1 MGKIQMEN
9 PFAGPGR
16 RTRLSAPEAVTAVVL
31 LLLTAG
37 VLCYALFMAARN
49 RVEEILLDPYT
60 ELSIEGADGYG
71 RASAGFDG
79 DSFREKLEEE
89 MLSGGT
95 DLSTEEI
102 HELAQMVSSEP
113 RFKYSV
119 EKADEDDGKDE
130 KASYLENISNG
141 DTVTLNVTIS
151 EEMQELMRE
160 KGFSIAFDCNPLVMT
175 AAGLPKAEAYDPFA
189 ELEVGFSG
197 VEGNGM
203 ASAAYHGQYP
213 ISFSCVPGENLHNG
227 DHIQVQGAFSS
238 DYDMDRFI
246 SDFQVVP
253 SSLEKE
259 YIVSGLLIN
268 PTTIKD
274 FTVEHLQQLSERAR
288 NAAMILIKEDYGEDE
303 EIVRIENAG
312 MYYAYSGDNTDP
324 AEGSGSGTEAVSETG
339 PESGSEDGSEA
350 GSESG
355 RKAGSEAGSEDGTPG
370 EKESSGDHPFT
381 RHKSRNFLVCA
392 FRVDYTGANNTEM
405 EYYYYIRYDNLVLAE
420 DGSLTTDFTRIRH
433 PEKSSTPIELLLG
446 EGDDV
451 ALPGLLNFRTLAGFR
466 SLDEL
471 YEKELAPLE
480 SRYTISSL
488 IQP

>member
-151 EEMQELMRE
+151 EEMQDLMRE

-288 NAAMILIKEDYGEDE
+288 NVAMILIKEDYGEDE

-350 GSESG
+350 GSE
-355 RKAGSEAGSEDGTPG
+355 DGTPA
-370 EKESSGDHPFT
+370 EKESSGNLPFT

-433 PEKSSTPIELLLG
+433 PEKSSTPIELILG

-480 SRYTISSL
+480 SRYTITSL